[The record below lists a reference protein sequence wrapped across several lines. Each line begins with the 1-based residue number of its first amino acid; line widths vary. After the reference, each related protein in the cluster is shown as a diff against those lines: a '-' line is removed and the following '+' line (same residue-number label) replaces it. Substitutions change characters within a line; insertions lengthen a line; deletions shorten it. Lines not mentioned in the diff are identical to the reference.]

1 MNESCLS
8 CPSYMG
14 RGEGAAQVNR
24 FGKSLNS
31 PMCARFGRV
40 LGSPNST
47 AEQDAEI
54 GMRVGNSCSS
64 HGKPRPKSAET
75 VDLSVMLPDPASREV
90 GRDDHRTTSCSGC
103 RHFIPADDVQK
114 ATGWTM
120 AMCASR
126 GELISPTEYVSKAGD
141 CAYNT
146 YGSFDDETPDIGA
159 MRMLP
164 ELRSLT
170 FIESADPVAVYK
182 RSKKNFVDP
191 VDYETDAPVADEHKA
206 EGIRAWRRVDD
217 PEGTGNHVM
226 LPIFNLDFFSP
237 GELVK
242 IPRTGEDEHSEEYID
257 HQGLVYKSAVLWR
270 ELDETPAL
278 WGVAGTGK
286 TEFFRHMAWLMCLP
300 FERISVTNST
310 ELDDLAGK
318 MHFRNSETIFEYGR
332 IPKAWSRACVL
343 CIDEPNVGP
352 PDVWQFI
359 RPLTDSSKQLV
370 LDMNSGERIT
380 RNDHAYLGM
389 AMNPSWDARNVGT
402 SQISDAD
409 GSRLMHIYVTLPAP
423 ELEREIILNRCKIDG
438 YELPKEKLDILMR
451 IAKDLR
457 QLADDGTI
465 PVTWGVRPQI
475 KVARAT
481 RYFSWATAFNLAAAD
496 YLDPDSKQAIL
507 EVVKSH
513 AV

>member
-1 MNESCLS
+1 MSSCMS

-14 RGEGAAQVNR
+14 RNEGPAQAVR
-24 FGKSLNS
+24 FGKSLES
-31 PMCARFGRV
+31 PMCGRFGRV
-40 LGSPNST
+40 LGAPKST
-47 AEQDAEI
+47 PEQDKAIAEA
-54 GMRVGNSCSS
+54 VGTSCSA
-64 HGKPRPKSAET
+64 HGMARPKSAET
-75 VDLSVMLPDPASREV
+75 RDLAVMFPDK
-90 GRDDHRTTSCSGC
+90 DHRVASDEHADRTPSCSGC
-103 RHFIPADDVQK
+103 AHFIPAHKVEA

-120 AMCASR
+120 AMCAAR
-126 GELISPTEYVSKAGD
+126 GELISPTEYTTKAEG
-141 CAYNT
+141 CTYNT
-146 YGSFDDETPDIGA
+146 YAEWNAETPGLDG

-164 ELRSLT
+164 ELKGLT
-170 FIESADPVAVYK
+170 FIGKVDQVRRYK
-182 RSKKNFVDP
+182 QEKKEFVDP
-191 VDYETDAPVADEHKA
+191 TLYETDAPVSDDDKA
-206 EGIRAWRRVDD
+206 EGIRAWRKIED
-217 PEGTGNHVM
+217 PEGTGNSVM

-242 IPRTGEDEHSEEYID
+242 VPRSGDEEHPEEYID
-257 HQGLVYKSAVLWR
+257 HQGLAYKASVLWR

-286 TEFFRHMAWLMCLP
+286 TEFYRHMAWLMCLP
-300 FERISVTNST
+300 FERVSVTGST

-409 GSRLMHIYVTLPAP
+409 GSRLMHIYVTLPTPA
-423 ELEREIILNRCKIDG
+423 LEREILLNRCKVDG
-438 YELPKEKLDILMR
+438 YELPGEKLDILMR

-465 PVTWGVRPQI
+465 PVTWGIRPQI

-481 RYFSWATAFNLAAAD
+481 RFFSWTTAFNLAAAD

-513 AV
+513 AG